1 MNGRDENILTLMAQ
15 LEVENDQPC
24 VRMGDK
30 PQIVIDVK
38 IE

>member
-15 LEVENDQPC
+15 LEVENDQPS

-30 PQIVIDVK
+30 HK
-38 IE
+38 